1 MSAVLLTPGTEAH
14 LAPADCACDHSPMM
28 SRVVA
33 AVDRG
38 TPEIK
43 TDSAAAPSTHIP
55 APARKGTDRRPTKI
69 KGGWLKLYSTA
80 VPENDIQCE

>member
-1 MSAVLLTPGTEAH
+1 
-14 LAPADCACDHSPMM
+14 
-28 SRVVA
+28 
-33 AVDRG
+33 VDRG